1 MARTGRAQQRG
12 GVRLKLILAV
22 LVLFSLLYIAWKVIP
37 PYFANYQ
44 LEDSMRNEAR
54 FAAVNKRTQEDIQ
67 DDIFRKIKDLDI
79 PARREDIKV
88 ETISGGLSIT
98 VNYAVPID
106 LPGYTFELRFHP
118 QADNR
123 SI

>member
-1 MARTGRAQQRG
+1 MARTGRAQERG
-12 GVRLKLILAV
+12 GARLKLLLAV
-22 LVLFSLLYIAWKVIP
+22 LVLFSLLYTGWKVIP

-44 LEDSMRNEAR
+44 LQDSMETEAR
-54 FAAVNKRTQEDIQ
+54 FAAVNKRTQDDIR

-79 PARREDIKV
+79 PARRQDIRV
-88 ETISGGLSIT
+88 EPIEGGLRIT
-98 VNYAVPID
+98 VDYAVPID
-106 LPGYTFELRFHP
+106 LPGYTFELQFHP